1 MRSIPQNQFETIFNK
16 GKLGISKD
24 ISDLKTQQINDGNFN
39 TKFSTI
45 ERK

>member
-24 ISDLKTQQINDGNFN
+24 ISDFKNSAN
-39 TKFSTI
+39 
-45 ERK
+45 